1 MTNSYSNNHMSLNSN
16 LVKCYVS
23 SLNRINNSFPFTV
36 AYQKDT
42 DGFCYKSYESYE
54 NFIETCFNE
63 EDNPEMRRWNEV
75 VLEDRQIIEFYDL
88 DGKLGSELFN
98 YCKENG
104 EDNTIKEFLSAR
116 KVFIRRY
123 FPKYNVK
130 EEKIAI
136 STAYNDT
143 KFSVHITIRN
153 GFYFKNAYTLKTF
166 CLKFQEYLKDT
177 PFTIDMNPYKKN
189 TNFRMLYNT
198 KVSQDRYLKKH
209 HLSADIP
216 DKDFLISYIK
226 PEDVLFDL
234 EETTKPFNFIK
245 KEKNCDIGKDNQE
258 MTQLL
263 NLINSDCDDD
273 LWRGVAQSIYNLT
286 EGSKDGLEKFIEWS
300 KKDGFIDFNENKC
313 IDKWNK
319 LRNSSDWNGLDYL
332 KGKAKKENPEEYYEI
347 YEKKNDQD
355 CSPEI
360 VFIDDDITFNDKVDI
375 KKEDNYYWVDFERK
389 YMNTVFRDYEDLKQ
403 NIIQDLPRVLVK
415 ITMDEGFYI
424 KKEHKDVLCN
434 LIQIKKMKRIS
445 FKYNLLFSNK
455 KGEVKNEILDIKL
468 DDIYTKCRLPLYSHP
483 DMILDKNIKS
493 SAYNIFKGIRASI
506 VEKIDMDLINKFF
519 THIETIICNDHK
531 EASHFFISWM
541 RWIMVYPHIKTKIFV
556 FLFSK
561 EGYGKSTIGN
571 FLSHYIFGDT
581 ASHISSGLDSL
592 TSGFNKH
599 LLGKLFCQIE
609 ELPSTSEN
617 FHKQFDN
624 MKTLITDD
632 KMFCNPKGVDGFKI
646 NNFLNFLGC
655 SNNKYSLRMP
665 QSDTRYFVQEIVK
678 KMNGEYWNEYY
689 KNFQNQ
695 DFANMLYSYFLQTK
709 DDAYVKFNGRPK
721 IPMTD
726 LKQELIDFSLPTHER
741 FYKDIM
747 DGEYQLNSDI
757 LRPEFTYN
765 GKTYKYASSLKQ
777 IYDEFQN
784 WGMINGEK
792 DLKKKYL
799 EFKQERTNSF
809 RYINLQE
816 KITNIDTLEFKQY
829 KKVLF

>member
-54 NFIETCFNE
+54 NFIETCFNK
-63 EDNPEMRRWNEV
+63 EDNPEMHRWNEV

-198 KVSQDRYLKKH
+198 KVGQNRYLKKH
-209 HLSADIP
+209 HLSTDIP

-226 PEDVLFDL
+226 PEDVLFEL
-234 EETTKPFNFIK
+234 EETTKPKNFIK
-245 KEKNCDIGKDNQE
+245 KEKTCDIGKDNQE

-286 EGSKDGLEKFIEWS
+286 EGSEDGLEKFIEWS

-313 IDKWNK
+313 IDKWDK

-332 KGKAKKENPEEYYEI
+332 KGKAKKENPEQYYEI

-355 CSPEI
+355 YSPKI
-360 VFIDDDITFNDKVDI
+360 VFIDDDDEIGIDDNIDND
-375 KKEDNYYWVDFERK
+375 YCWTDFEIERK
-389 YMNTVFRDYEDLKQ
+389 EVFDDYYELMKFFKLKFPLVCKKINLGKGVYLKNEYNELKYNPVPCYDLNKNTKFYYNTVSKKADTITKTTTTLEHLFEDSKLPSYSRLVCKPT
-403 NIIQDLPRVLVK
+403 NIINKYELNIWEK
-415 ITMDEGFYI
+415 
-424 KKEHKDVLCN
+424 
-434 LIQIKKMKRIS
+434 
-445 FKYNLLFSNK
+445 FKA
-455 KGEVKNEILDIKL
+455 DIKL
-468 DDIYTKCRLPLYSHP
+468 DYDIIKLQPLLDYMLEIICDNQKNLYTYLISWLRHICKNPEKKTGKVLVFQSDKQRAGKGSFINWLMFQFFGKNSSYTTSLVKLTGKFNSFLMNRSLITVDELPTTSARFHSVFDTLKSLITEPY
-483 DMILDKNIKS
+483 LDIE
-493 SAYNIFKGIRASI
+493 FKGKESI
-506 VEKIDMDLINKFF
+506 QTDN
-519 THIETIICNDHK
+519 ICN
-531 EASHFFISWM
+531 FIFSTNNEKS
-541 RWIMVYPHIKTKIFV
+541 IK
-556 FLFSK
+556 
-561 EGYGKSTIGN
+561 
-571 FLSHYIFGDT
+571 
-581 ASHISSGLDSL
+581 
-592 TSGFNKH
+592 
-599 LLGKLFCQIE
+599 IE
-609 ELPSTSEN
+609 N
-617 FHKQFDN
+617 Y
-624 MKTLITDD
+624 DD
-632 KMFCNPKGVDGFKI
+632 RYVCFKI
-646 NNFLNFLGC
+646 NECKVGDYEFW
-655 SNNKYSLRMP
+655 
-665 QSDTRYFVQEIVK
+665 
-678 KMNGEYWNEYY
+678 EYAH
-689 KNFQNQ
+689 KNIFTE
-695 DFANMLYSYFLQTK
+695 DVAIHF
-709 DDAYVKFNGRPK
+709 FN
-721 IPMTD
+721 
-726 LKQELIDFSLPTHER
+726 
-741 FYKDIM
+741 
-747 DGEYQLNSDI
+747 
-757 LRPEFTYN
+757 
-765 GKTYKYASSLKQ
+765 
-777 IYDEFQN
+777 
-784 WGMINGEK
+784 
-792 DLKKKYL
+792 YL
-799 EFKQERTNSF
+799 M
-809 RYINLQE
+809 
-816 KITNIDTLEFKQY
+816 NIDTSQLVSISKIPETELKTKMKEMSLNSMEIFIQNLKDRSIDDFDIDNLLNTDIIKQKNAYGNEFVLLENIDINTKLRFKKQAFY
-829 KKVLF
+829 DLYVRWCSKCGETPMKQKYINSILPERRNEKYRFHEI